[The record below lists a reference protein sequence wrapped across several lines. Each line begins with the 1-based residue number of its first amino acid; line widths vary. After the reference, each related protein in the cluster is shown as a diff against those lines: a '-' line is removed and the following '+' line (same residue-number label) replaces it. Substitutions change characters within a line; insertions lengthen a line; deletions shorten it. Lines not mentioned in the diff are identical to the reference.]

1 MDDGMLHT
9 VLVRRVD
16 RLTFLRLVGDY
27 AKGCAYRYPEVVRR
41 STAREVVIESGDG
54 EIVICLD
61 GETVHS
67 RRVALRLSG
76 KRVNFFGPEGCDPNA
91 TCRAPEDMN

>member
-1 MDDGMLHT
+1 M
-9 VLVRRVD
+9 
-16 RLTFLRLVGDY
+16 
-27 AKGCAYRYPEVVRR
+27 
-41 STAREVVIESGDG
+41 IESGDG

-67 RRVALRLSG
+67 RRVALRLSE

-91 TCRAPEDMN
+91 TCRASEA